1 MQVRRHVCTGSLWAP
16 STVRRVERG
25 SWGVVGSKG
34 LEPRAAQESRG
45 RPVSPWEGPEVAER
59 VWEDLQRLVDGAA
72 GLHVDQMTCG
82 QGLLQSHAWGWP
94 EDHRPRGGESLARP
108 EWMPLLLPDGT
119 EAFPLLP
126 APQRTGKENAKGEN
140 SEPSDYPSKRVK
152 KKFLL
157 RADF

>member
-1 MQVRRHVCTGSLWAP
+1 MCALGRSGLLPQSGEWKGAAGVLWAERAWNP
-16 STVRRVERG
+16 EQHRRAGRVLCLPG
-25 SWGVVGSKG
+25 KG
-34 LEPRAAQESRG
+34 L
-45 RPVSPWEGPEVAER
+45 EVAER
-59 VWEDLQRLVDGAA
+59 VWEDLQRLVDGAV
-72 GLHVDQMTCG
+72 GPHVDQMTCG

-94 EDHRPRGGESLARP
+94 EDHRPRGGESLGRP

-119 EAFPLLP
+119 EAFLLFP
-126 APQRTGKENAKGEN
+126 APQRTGKENGKGEN